1 LDSALTSP
9 SLVFIQDSDK
19 ESSLNLILRQSD
31 TLLECL
37 RSCWKEDVLV
47 FSAADKFL
55 RLTLQLLSRYSFWVS
70 SALNNRKSNASP
82 SPGCEWAVSATA
94 EDFVYVSYLFLRSS
108 YFGHFG
114 ISAISCLLN
123 QLQLCSVG

>member
-1 LDSALTSP
+1 LT
-9 SLVFIQDSDK
+9 V
-19 ESSLNLILRQSD
+19 ILSTFTSFNSNFD
-31 TLLECL
+31 Y
-37 RSCWKEDVLV
+37 VLM
-47 FSAADKFL
+47 AC
-55 RLTLQLLSRYSFWVS
+55 RYSFWVS